1 MLILWGINDSFYWL
15 MLRCKS
21 YSFQILFL
29 FVFGQE
35 LRCEDFLWHANAI
48 HSFTA
53 LVPNRGWWGLFPSP
67 GVIWQC
73 LETFLIATTGGWFY
87 RLLLASRNERPRM
100 LLFRQKTEAHRK
112 ESSRKISIVPRLR
125 NPDFF
130 IQQVRTACLLGALST
145 VNILTKFLPSQRL
158 QFSGIYYKP
167 NSFKLN
173 IYQNKRT
180 NKIQVIKTKILN
192 LKEG

>member
-1 MLILWGINDSFYWL
+1 MIHFIGLCWGVNHIVSKFFF
-15 MLRCKS
+15 C
-21 YSFQILFL
+21 LFL
-29 FVFGQE
+29 ARNLDVKTSFDMPMQSIHL
-35 LRCEDFLWHANAI
+35 LRWFLIEGDED
-48 HSFTA
+48 S
-53 LVPNRGWWGLFPSP
+53 PSP

-180 NKIQVIKTKILN
+180 NKIQVIKTTILN